1 MPVKRSIRDARY
13 NAKASSRY
21 SLKLNRTTDAQLI
34 ERLEAVSSVN
44 GYLRRL
50 ISEDIERNPQLTS
63 GDDRKPFD
71 PETEV

>member
-1 MPVKRSIRDARY
+1 MPAKRSERDARY

-21 SLKLNRTTDAQLI
+21 SLKLNRATDAELI
-34 ERLEAVSSVN
+34 QRLEAVSSVN

-50 ISEDIERNPQLTS
+50 IREDIERNPQLPA
-63 GDDRKPFD
+63 DDRKPFD